1 MERAIYSVS
10 GSWRKAYIEN
20 VEVRAK
26 MRWGVG
32 TDSKVR
38 WWDFPGGPVTR
49 TLRSQCRGPR
59 LDPWSGN

>member
-38 WWDFPGGPVTR
+38 WWDFPGGLVTR
-49 TLRSQCRGPR
+49 TLCFQRRGCGFSHWLR
-59 LDPWSGN
+59 N

>member
-38 WWDFPGGPVTR
+38 WWDFPGGSDGKEST
-49 TLRSQCRGPR
+49 C
-59 LDPWSGN
+59 

>member
-1 MERAIYSVS
+1 
-10 GSWRKAYIEN
+10 
-20 VEVRAK
+20 

-38 WWDFPGGPVTR
+38 WWDLPGGPVTR

-59 LDPWSGN
+59 LDQGTRSYNLEFVYHN